1 MTDYPPPDLMHP
13 VRLADG
19 SAHLGS
25 VFLAAAIKHPRIEVG
40 AYTYASAHISP
51 VDWAAHLA
59 PYLYDFSPERLKIGK
74 FCQIASGVQFITSSA
89 NHRFDGISSFPFAIF
104 GGGPRE
110 GRPSMPDT
118 GPDTVIGNDCWIGTG
133 AILMPGCVLG
143 DGVIVGAG
151 AVVTGQHADYTIIA
165 GNPASVVRTRF
176 KTADIERLKAI
187 AWWDWP
193 IEKILAHEAAISGAD
208 IAALE
213 HAST

>member
-1 MTDYPPPDLMHP
+1 MTEYPQPDLMHP
-13 VRLADG
+13 VRLVDG

-25 VFLAAAIKHPRIEVG
+25 VFLAAAVKHPRIEVG
-40 AYTYASAHISP
+40 AYTYASAHIP
-51 VDWAAHLA
+51 PADWAAHLA

-110 GRPSMPDT
+110 GRPSMPGA

-165 GNPASVVRTRF
+165 GNPARVVRTRF
-176 KTADIERLKAI
+176 KTADIERLKVI

-193 IEKILAHEAAISGAD
+193 IEKILAHEAAMAGAD